1 MNGCYHH
8 DDSDDEANSH
18 IYIYVYIYI
27 YIIIQCVYVYMLLL
41 EVFISYN
48 MSDSFANGKKTGPRR
63 VPSRRPDPSQDPW
76 LSKNVEPPRA
86 GWLMMENP
94 NRKWM
99 TWGYP
104 HDLGNVHF
112 KKENPA
118 SKQEFPGI
126 SREIRGHLRDLMG
139 FVGVPFPFLLPSPWS
154 SSSKFMIAKGR
165 RSWATK
171 ALHHYRM
178 TFEVPS
184 K

>member
-1 MNGCYHH
+1 MYIYIHNYTVCIC
-8 DDSDDEANSH
+8 
-18 IYIYVYIYI
+18 IYIYVIVRSIYKL
-27 YIIIQCVYVYMLLL
+27 QYVGH
-41 EVFISYN
+41 IRQR
-48 MSDSFANGKKTGPRR
+48 KKTTGPRR

-118 SKQEFPGI
+118 SKQNFLEF
-126 SREIRGHLRDLMG
+126 RGKFVDILRDLMG

-165 RSWATK
+165 RS
-171 ALHHYRM
+171 
-178 TFEVPS
+178 
-184 K
+184 

>member
-1 MNGCYHH
+1 MNGCNHH

-18 IYIYVYIYI
+18 IYIY
-27 YIIIQCVYVYMLLL
+27 IIIQCIYIYMYIYICICVIIRRIYKLQYVGL
-41 EVFISYN
+41 IRRRR
-48 MSDSFANGKKTGPRR
+48 KKPGPRR

-126 SREIRGHLRDLMG
+126 SRENRGHLRDLMG

-165 RSWATK
+165 RS
-171 ALHHYRM
+171 
-178 TFEVPS
+178 
-184 K
+184 